1 MRQELFAI
9 VTIHDACPRF
19 STKIFHFAE
28 ELEKLKIKYNIAL
41 VPFYREK
48 QDLPQYPEF
57 ANKIK
62 RYNAEIALHGLYH
75 NNRHGILDD
84 FHTRTKAVAEEE
96 IRAGLEILQEVRIK
110 AKTFVPPAWYLNN
123 ASIEVL
129 QKLKFKVAET
139 QKVLV
144 LFYHNTYRK
153 LFTPKTL
160 NWDSYGEPK
169 LNMKNLKTNWHRFN
183 MLLGSKTKL
192 LRIALHPKDPSK
204 ALIDQKNMILKL
216 KEEDYT
222 FLQYSQIIEKKLA

>member
-1 MRQELFAI
+1 MQRQLFAI

-19 STKIFHFAE
+19 STKTFQFAD

-41 VPFYREK
+41 VPFYKEK

-129 QKLKFKVAET
+129 QKLKFKMAET
-139 QKVLV
+139 QKLLV

-160 NWDSYGEPK
+160 NWDSYGQPK
-169 LNMKNLKTNWHRFN
+169 QNRKNLNINWHHFN
-183 MLLGSKTKL
+183 TLLESKIKL
-192 LRIALHPKDPSK
+192 VRIALHPKDPAK
-204 ALIDQKNMILKL
+204 ALTDQKNNDFKTKRRELRFFAI
-216 KEEDYT
+216 
-222 FLQYSQIIEKKLA
+222 